1 MFWSKGTVNISGGTF
16 TENYS
21 RENGGVFF
29 ASNPSKFIVNGGVF
43 ANNTSKDGGV
53 AVVGDEANLLVES
66 GAFSW
71 NEAESQGGAFSVEE
85 GGGIQVLIERWNNDN
100 FVDASTYSVRWDL
113 VACAAFL
120 SSLDVACTIFSFI
133 TGRSLLPSIDFPR
146 VATCG

>member
-21 RENGGVFF
+21 RENGGVLF
-29 ASNPSKFIVNGGVF
+29 AANPSKFIVNGGVF

-71 NEAESQGGAFSVEE
+71 NEAEIQGGAFSVEE
-85 GGGIQVLIERWNNDN
+85 GGGIQVLIGEME
-100 FVDASTYSVRWDL
+100 Y
-113 VACAAFL
+113 
-120 SSLDVACTIFSFI
+120 
-133 TGRSLLPSIDFPR
+133 
-146 VATCG
+146 